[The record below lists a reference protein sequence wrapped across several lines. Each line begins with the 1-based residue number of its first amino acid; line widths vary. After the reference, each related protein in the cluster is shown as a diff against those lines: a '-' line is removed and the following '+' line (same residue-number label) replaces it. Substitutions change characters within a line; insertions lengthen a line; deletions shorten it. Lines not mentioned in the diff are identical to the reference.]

1 MEDSQLE
8 HRIRF
13 YNYLQDAT
21 RQAPGVCRSLVE
33 ILADHTYGMTN
44 DELRSFILDKLAPS
58 LEQAWHERDALAGR
72 AEASR
77 QEAEREREARKK
89 AEKEA
94 ADKEKE
100 NAALRKALEDE
111 RNKNKTHVRN
121 KFGSSSRRSCTA
133 KGISS
138 AVADRAQEKDSFDGN
153 EQKARASEAAVPVD
167 ITGEGD
173 KVMTDAEV
181 DAHNARLGM
190 TYEKADAKELT
201 SYPCNR
207 AAIPEGWEIWDDTP
221 VYKTMFDTRTVV
233 TARKVEFVKIRRW
246 VKAVN
251 QKTGEE
257 YWRWEYKTMHFPYE
271 GETLKKDV
279 GVEGEASMAENKP
292 YDTKSIPGM
301 VPGTTTTPGTA
312 TKITMDNFLC
322 FTPVNRICEVF
333 REYGFRKR
341 RQGATNWLHKYAEL
355 CRPLY
360 ERLKDRVFKDGAV
373 LFMDETWFRL
383 HLPTGDRKVYEW
395 VVGNKVENCI
405 MYHYDN
411 GSRGKD
417 VIKELIKGRK
427 IKAIHTDGY
436 NAYIFLEGLGIVH
449 IACTAHIW
457 RYIMD
462 WYNATESED
471 ARMLLA
477 QIAALYTIEAEIR
490 GKSPE
495 EILDKR
501 KSDEVTAI
509 LTNYKARLE
518 LLHLR
523 LDALPGIGQTA
534 VNYALKL
541 YPNMEKWRED
551 PDYEIDN
558 NFAERAARPVAMHR
572 KTQNH
577 VASHKGAEAS
587 CILRSLIE
595 TCKLW
600 KVSVCEYLN
609 KIYTAFSV
617 GRTDY
622 DNLMPWCMQ
631 SFS

>member
-8 HRIRF
+8 HRIRI
-13 YNYLQDAT
+13 LQYIQEAWRDSENS
-21 RQAPGVCRSLVE
+21 RSLVD
-33 ILADHTYGMTN
+33 ILADHTFGMTRE
-44 DELRSFILDKLAPS
+44 ELEKFLFETLAPS
-58 LEQAWHERDALAGR
+58 LEEAWRNG
-72 AEASR
+72 EA
-77 QEAEREREARKK
+77 AERKLAEKDRDLEEERKARKA

-94 ADKEKE
+94 ADREKE
-100 NAALRKALEDE
+100 NAALRKALGDE

-133 KGISS
+133 KGI
-138 AVADRAQEKDSFDGN
+138 ATTDTDRAQEKDGFDGDA
-153 EQKARASEAAVPVD
+153 EKAKTSGAVAPVD
-167 ITGEGD
+167 VTGEGD

-181 DAHNARLGM
+181 DAHNARLGT

-201 SYPCNR
+201 AYPCNR

-221 VYKTMFDTRTVV
+221 VYKIMFDTRTVI
-233 TARKVEFVKIRRW
+233 TGREVEFVRIRRW

-251 QKTGEE
+251 KKTGEE

-279 GVEGEASMAENKP
+279 GVEGETLTAENKP
-292 YDTKSIPGM
+292 YDTKNIPGM
-301 VPGTTTTPGTA
+301 VPGTGTTPGTA

-322 FTPVNRICEVF
+322 FTPINRICEVF
-333 REYGFRKR
+333 KEYGFKKR

-395 VVGNKVENCI
+395 IVGNKIEKCI
-405 MYHYDN
+405 LYHYDN

-471 ARMLLA
+471 AKMLLTL
-477 QIAALYTIEAEIR
+477 IAALYTIEAEIR
-490 GKSPE
+490 GKSPQ
-495 EILDKR
+495 EILARR

-509 LTNYKARLE
+509 LTNYKARLD

-523 LDALPGIGQTA
+523 LDSLPGIGQTA

-541 YPNMEKWRED
+541 YPNMERWRED

-609 KIYTAFSV
+609 RIFTAFSV

-622 DNLMPWCMQ
+622 DNLMPWCMP
-631 SFS
+631 SLS